1 MVVGEGVQREPPR
14 NRFPLAVS
22 FPHFFSA
29 KRNGVAPQREK
40 PPSKLPSRRSGQ
52 SSERSAD
59 SPLTCAICFSAPSPP
74 AAYFLDVEK
83 VGKDTPE
90 GTYFEAVP
98 SGLLPRR
105 PRGLRPHWIPHFW
118 TKDGGL
124 RGTKDKG
131 QRTGDEG
138 CRTRN
143 TAGPVGRFDRQ
154 APMHWNHTTLFFPLP
169 NRSPAERVRFGDD
182 IIPASSPRPAPGP
195 KARRACCRREAGG
208 SPARSPAWRR

>member
-1 MVVGEGVQREPPR
+1 MEWFPGRVFAFFRRAAKEGR
-14 NRFPLAVS
+14 
-22 FPHFFSA
+22 
-29 KRNGVAPQREK
+29 
-40 PPSKLPSRRSGQ
+40 SRRSEISLVLLSSPPQRTNLQ
-52 SSERSAD
+52 SSTD
-59 SPLTCAICFSAPSPP
+59 SPFASAFRSVVPSPP

-143 TAGPVGRFDRQ
+143 TAGPVGQFDRQ

>member
-1 MVVGEGVQREPPR
+1 MRLHLPQSKPR
-14 NRFPLAVS
+14 PAAACN
-22 FPHFFSA
+22 
-29 KRNGVAPQREK
+29 
-40 PPSKLPSRRSGQ
+40 PPSILRIRRLSLLLC
-52 SSERSAD
+52 
-59 SPLTCAICFSAPSPP
+59 SPVPSPP

-124 RGTKDKG
+124 RGT
-131 QRTGDEG
+131 RDEG
-138 CRTRN
+138 RRTKDGGRGMQDMKHIGACGK
-143 TAGPVGRFDRQ
+143 TAGPDD
-154 APMHWNHTTLFFPLP
+154 WNHSTLFSRIP
-169 NRSPAERVRFGDD
+169 NRSPAERVRFGDG
-182 IIPASSPRPAPGP
+182 IIPISSPRPAPGP
-195 KARRACCRREAGG
+195 KARRACCRRAGGG